1 MINVFECCTMYTEN
15 LVRTHNHAH
24 SERTTHYH
32 DTANA
37 CACAEQRIR
46 GSKHRFLSSILKLSY
61 AANSSSFHIISRII
75 QFLLLFYKWRIF
87 PPEATVDT
95 PADGHENGGWDTTT
109 TNDVHAG
116 RGEGSHGSFSI
127 SMRIRTP

>member
-1 MINVFECCTMYTEN
+1 MYTEN

-46 GSKHRFLSSILKLSY
+46 GSKHRFLSSILKLLY
-61 AANSSSFHIISRII
+61 AANSSSFHLSG
-75 QFLLLFYKWRIF
+75 IF
-87 PPEATVDT
+87 QVVVDEH
-95 PADGHENGGWDTTT
+95 DNMSI
-109 TNDVHAG
+109 
-116 RGEGSHGSFSI
+116 GERFEIYQYDHI
-127 SMRIRTP
+127 

>member
-1 MINVFECCTMYTEN
+1 MYTEN

-46 GSKHRFLSSILKLSY
+46 GSKHRFLSSILKLLY
-61 AANSSSFHIISRII
+61 AANSSLFHLSGIYQAIRERFEIY
-75 QFLLLFYKWRIF
+75 QYKYI
-87 PPEATVDT
+87 
-95 PADGHENGGWDTTT
+95 
-109 TNDVHAG
+109 
-116 RGEGSHGSFSI
+116 
-127 SMRIRTP
+127 

>member
-61 AANSSSFHIISRII
+61 AANSSSFHLSGIFQAAVDEHEYWREIWNISIWPYLTLMYS
-75 QFLLLFYKWRIF
+75 FELTWVLLLRFSMHLNQKF
-87 PPEATVDT
+87 DT
-95 PADGHENGGWDTTT
+95 KHL
-109 TNDVHAG
+109 V
-116 RGEGSHGSFSI
+116 
-127 SMRIRTP
+127 RTSKRAI